1 MTRQVL
7 AVVGTLDDMVN
18 DATAMAKRLDGGDY
32 TPAGEAIY
40 FDSARDLARVLS
52 PKRTQLLQ
60 HLKRSGA
67 MNILALSKHLG
78 RDYKNVHS
86 DVKLLEQY
94 GLIARDGEKITA
106 PYDVIHADFDLRKA
120 A

>member
-1 MTRQVL
+1 MKEVHAT
-7 AVVGTLDDMVN
+7 VGTLDEMGSDFVAAWN
-18 DATAMAKRLDGGDY
+18 RALAGDDQPVEVIQFDTADNL
-32 TPAGEAIY
+32 
-40 FDSARDLARVLS
+40 LRVLS
-52 PKRTQLLQ
+52 PKRLELL
-60 HLKRSGA
+60 RSLRLMSSVSVFA
-67 MNILALSKHLG
+67 LAKHLG